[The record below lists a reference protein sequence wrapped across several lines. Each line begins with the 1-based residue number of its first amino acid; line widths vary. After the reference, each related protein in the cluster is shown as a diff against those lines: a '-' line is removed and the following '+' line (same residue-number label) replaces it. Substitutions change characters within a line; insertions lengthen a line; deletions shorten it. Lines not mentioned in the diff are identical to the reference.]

1 VSAHQPCTLL
11 SSSYFYFSIE
21 MIYGS
26 KVEKLP
32 LLFSRTTCPSASKI
46 TNLHTSVGHK
56 KTPLFITAGFVCSIN
71 AVNVVRLA

>member
-32 LLFSRTTCPSASKI
+32 LLFSRPSASKI